1 MLNNFKHHLEEIV
14 MKTTI
19 KRLTLLVAVFAPFF
33 MTGAAFIVLPDPWGT
48 LRNTS
53 GVDWIWLILL
63 GAMMLGIYY
72 FLAVYLEEEEEIAED
87 FQSLDTDHDGF
98 IGRED
103 AKKMPDLVR
112 VFDRFDT
119 DHDGRLSH
127 ADFEAYENAVYVR

>member
-1 MLNNFKHHLEEIV
+1 
-14 MKTTI
+14 MKIPRTMTTI
-19 KRLTLLVAVFAPFF
+19 KRLTLLAAVFSPFF
-33 MTGAAFIVLPDPWGT
+33 MTGAALIVLPDAWQT

-53 GVDWIWLILL
+53 GVDWLWLILL
-63 GAMMLGIYY
+63 GAMMLGFYY
-72 FLAVYLEEEEEIAED
+72 FLAVYLEDEEEIAED

-103 AKKMPDLVR
+103 AKKMPDLIR

>member
-1 MLNNFKHHLEEIV
+1 
-14 MKTTI
+14 MKQTI
-19 KRLTLLVAVFAPFF
+19 KRLTLLAAIFAPFF
-33 MTGAAFIVLPDPWGT
+33 MTGAALIILPEPWQT

-53 GVDWIWLILL
+53 GEDWIWFALL

-103 AKKMPDLVR
+103 AKKIPDLIR
-112 VFDRFDT
+112 VFDRLDT

-127 ADFEAYENAVYVR
+127 VDFEAYENTVFVR

>member
-1 MLNNFKHHLEEIV
+1 
-14 MKTTI
+14 MKQTI
-19 KRLTLLVAVFAPFF
+19 KRLTLLAAIFAPFF
-33 MTGAAFIVLPDPWGT
+33 MTGAALIILPEPWQT
-48 LRNTS
+48 LRKTS
-53 GVDWIWLILL
+53 GEDWIWFALL

-103 AKKMPDLVR
+103 AKKMPDLIR

-127 ADFEAYENAVYVR
+127 VDFEAYENSVFVR

>member
-1 MLNNFKHHLEEIV
+1 

-33 MTGAAFIVLPDPWGT
+33 MTGAALIVLPDPWGT
-48 LRNTS
+48 LRNTG

-72 FLAVYLEEEEEIAED
+72 FLAVYLEDEEVIAED